1 MNREDARR
9 YGAELAFDEQ
19 QIAEENQNATLT
31 MWVGIGSIL
40 SLLLTCF
47 LGSLF
52 RTVNVTI
59 PALAAACVLL
69 LASVLI
75 YFLAGK
81 RDERWYLVCSL
92 LNHGGIGFA
101 VLVLLRTLGLELGLL
116 QLVLSGVPAAAIL
129 VGVVIFFVS
138 GEGQNRR
145 LFLYGGL
152 GALVLLF
159 GFAALRYLGEAAA
172 FWLCMGVCALLSC
185 AGLGALLWTNAGV
198 FGRSAYKAL
207 AVSSF
212 SVYLLALAAAAAA
225 LVVMGSGSGSSSK
238 SKSKSK
244 GSGSAKGGGGSGSSF
259 LGELLAPRT
268 RTSNYRVRHTGYYPY
283 WLWYYTPYTRY
294 SAINRMQGV
303 SEAEKDGLRRSYR
316 IRRLIGL
323 GLVVLVVA
331 AVTVLCVLAGR

>member
-9 YGAELAFDEQ
+9 WGAELAFDEQ
-19 QIAEENQNATLT
+19 QIAEENKNATLS
-31 MWVGIGSIL
+31 MWVGVGSIL

-75 YFLAGK
+75 FFLAGK
-81 RDERWYLVCSL
+81 GDERWYLVCSL

-145 LFLYGGL
+145 SFLYGGL

-159 GFAALRYLGEAAA
+159 GFAALRYQREAAA
-172 FWLCMGVCALLSC
+172 FWLCMGACALLSC

-225 LVVMGSGSGSSSK
+225 LLVMGSGSGSSSK

-244 GSGSAKGGGGSGSSF
+244 GSAKGGGGSGSGF

-268 RTSNYRVRHTGYYPY
+268 RTSSYRVRHSGYYPF

-303 SEAEKDGLRRSYR
+303 SEAEKDELRRSYR

-323 GLVVLVVA
+323 GLVVLVMA
-331 AVTVLCVLAGR
+331 AVIVLCVRAGR